1 MLQFQLYF
9 FSLVGDEVWTTGF
22 GKENFDTGRE
32 VDSNSKF
39 NIGSVTKAFTGTLLQ
54 MLLSEKGY
62 VH

>member
-1 MLQFQLYF
+1 MLQFQLF
-9 FSLVGDEVWTTGF
+9 IFSLVGDEVWTTGF